1 MNINNDEKNR
11 TKKAKKYQNKK
22 DKKEND
28 ATIKTGLISR
38 RKIYQKRYFFVRII
52 FLTQ

>member
-1 MNINNDEKNR
+1 MKKNR
-11 TKKAKKYQNKK
+11 TEKVKKYQNKK
-22 DKKEND
+22 DKNEND

-38 RKIYQKRYFFVRII
+38 RKIYQNKYFFVRIM